1 MDVMDEMVY
10 EALTRYFTTLE
21 KKGYMSY
28 DNVFKL
34 LVLNFYKDFVYN
46 DYRGLITKEDYRL
59 IERALNCLYGTTCLI
74 PYPDY
79 LKMGKLHLGEITE
92 MACRLR
98 NLENTDVI
106 KSIPDISRIINK
118 DMDSD
123 VEIHLETKVDTST
136 AVQPD
141 TTDTDTTTPMEGNSG
156 DHSGALQD

>member
-1 MDVMDEMVY
+1 MDEMIY
-10 EALTRYFTTLE
+10 NTLSYYFHALE
-21 KKGYMSY
+21 VKGYMPFRDS
-28 DNVFKL
+28 VKAL
-34 LVLNFYKDFVYN
+34 LLIFYRDFVFN
-46 DYRGLITKEDYRL
+46 DFRARITEEDYHL
-59 IERALNCLYGTTCLI
+59 IEKALDCLYGTTCLI

-136 AVQPD
+136 TVQPD
-141 TTDTDTTTPMEGNSG
+141 TTDADTTTPMEGNSG
-156 DHSGALQD
+156 DQSGVLRD